1 MPTPSGERRVLPL
14 WTPRGRYEEEHA
26 ADLKL
31 DEDAARAQEYRRLL
45 YVAMTRAADRLI
57 VCGHHGASE
66 PSEDCWYRL
75 VEAGLNRFGDDD
87 ALVSAEKTIAEGSP
101 IGWTGASMKLTRA
114 QDIKVKPP
122 AAPRLAADAGPPPD
136 WIDAPPPAEPSPPRP
151 LTPSRPDQED
161 PPVRSPLSG
170 LEGAGVSTGAA
181 IGEGAMLTYRRGRL
195 VHRLLQ
201 TVPDLPVER
210 RENACKT
217 YLSRPAHG
225 LDAATVTQL
234 TDEVM
239 AVLQSPDLAGLFGP
253 GSRAEAPLVG
263 LGPRDE
269 TGGRAV
275 VSGQVD
281 RLAVTDEAVLVA
293 DYKTLRPP
301 PADPAN
307 APVAYLRQMALYRA
321 LLREIYPG
329 RPVRCALVW
338 TDGPRLALLPDALLD
353 RFA

>member
-1 MPTPSGERRVLPL
+1 
-14 WTPRGRYEEEHA
+14 
-26 ADLKL
+26 
-31 DEDAARAQEYRRLL
+31 
-45 YVAMTRAADRLI
+45 
-57 VCGHHGASE
+57 
-66 PSEDCWYRL
+66 
-75 VEAGLNRFGDDD
+75 
-87 ALVSAEKTIAEGSP
+87 
-101 IGWTGASMKLTRA
+101 
-114 QDIKVKPP
+114 
-122 AAPRLAADAGPPPD
+122 
-136 WIDAPPPAEPSPPRP
+136 
-151 LTPSRPDQED
+151 
-161 PPVRSPLSG
+161 
-170 LEGAGVSTGAA
+170 
-181 IGEGAMLTYRRGRL
+181 
-195 VHRLLQ
+195 
-201 TVPDLPVER
+201 
-210 RENACKT
+210 
-217 YLSRPAHG
+217 
-225 LDAATVTQL
+225 
-234 TDEVM
+234 
-239 AVLQSPDLAGLFGP
+239 VLQSPDLAGLFGP